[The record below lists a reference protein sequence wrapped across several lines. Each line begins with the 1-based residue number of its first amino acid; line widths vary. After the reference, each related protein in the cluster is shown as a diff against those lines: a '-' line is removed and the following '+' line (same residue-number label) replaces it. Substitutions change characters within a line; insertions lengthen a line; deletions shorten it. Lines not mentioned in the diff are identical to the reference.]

1 MDDLLEQFLIE
12 GRELVEQ
19 ASDDLMALERNPTD
33 AARLDNAFR
42 AIHTLKGSVAL
53 FDFAPIG
60 VALHAAEDLLGDIRR
75 KNVVAGRDMIDA
87 LLECIDA
94 SERWINSIAN
104 TGRLPANAEREGS
117 RLGEALKATMNS
129 EALRGEA
136 LSNEDESNALA
147 SKSAGPAVADT
158 PTDGTTRSVRVD
170 TTRIDALVDLVGE
183 LIVAKN
189 NLEHLAAQAAIV
201 DPSLSRALAVNLSGF
216 ERLTGEMHRAVMHL
230 RMTPL
235 SRTFS
240 RFPRWMRDTAGK
252 LGKTVNFEITDEEAE
267 ADKAIVDGL
276 FEPLLHVLRNAVD
289 HGIEDASMRLAAG
302 KPEVGRIALE
312 ARPNGDQIVVAVS
325 DDGAGLDPVKL
336 RAVAKVKG
344 LMSDEA
350 LNALDDAAVADLIFT
365 PGFSTADGITDISGR
380 GVGMDAVQTAVA
392 SLGGRVSIASTFGSG
407 TTVRMT
413 LPKAVLVST
422 IVTVSVGGE
431 RFGVPLEAVAETCRI
446 SPDRILPIRSGE
458 AFVLRNR
465 TIPLVRLSD
474 VLQLSEVPRRLND
487 AKVLIVKS
495 DNQSVG
501 VEIDGVGERL
511 DVLLRPMT
519 GLLSA
524 MPGVLGTALLGD
536 GGILLILDLP
546 ELIG

>member
-1 MDDLLEQFLIE
+1 
-12 GRELVEQ
+12 
-19 ASDDLMALERNPTD
+19 
-33 AARLDNAFR
+33 
-42 AIHTLKGSVAL
+42 
-53 FDFAPIG
+53 
-60 VALHAAEDLLGDIRR
+60 
-75 KNVVAGRDMIDA
+75 
-87 LLECIDA
+87 
-94 SERWINSIAN
+94 
-104 TGRLPANAEREGS
+104 
-117 RLGEALKATMNS
+117 
-129 EALRGEA
+129 
-136 LSNEDESNALA
+136 
-147 SKSAGPAVADT
+147 
-158 PTDGTTRSVRVD
+158 
-170 TTRIDALVDLVGE
+170 
-183 LIVAKN
+183 
-189 NLEHLAAQAAIV
+189 
-201 DPSLSRALAVNLSGF
+201 
-216 ERLTGEMHRAVMHL
+216 
-230 RMTPL
+230 
-235 SRTFS
+235 
-240 RFPRWMRDTAGK
+240 MRDTAGK

>member
-302 KPEVGRIALE
+302 KPAVGRIAIE

>member
-53 FDFAPIG
+53 FDFAPMG

-302 KPEVGRIALE
+302 KPEVGRIAIE

>member
-33 AARLDNAFR
+33 AARLDNVFR

-53 FDFAPIG
+53 FDFAPMG

-230 RMTPL
+230 RMTL
-235 SRTFS
+235 
-240 RFPRWMRDTAGK
+240 FPGHSAVFHAG
-252 LGKTVNFEITDEEAE
+252 
-267 ADKAIVDGL
+267 
-276 FEPLLHVLRNAVD
+276 
-289 HGIEDASMRLAAG
+289 
-302 KPEVGRIALE
+302 
-312 ARPNGDQIVVAVS
+312 
-325 DDGAGLDPVKL
+325 
-336 RAVAKVKG
+336 
-344 LMSDEA
+344 
-350 LNALDDAAVADLIFT
+350 
-365 PGFSTADGITDISGR
+365 
-380 GVGMDAVQTAVA
+380 
-392 SLGGRVSIASTFGSG
+392 
-407 TTVRMT
+407 
-413 LPKAVLVST
+413 
-422 IVTVSVGGE
+422 
-431 RFGVPLEAVAETCRI
+431 
-446 SPDRILPIRSGE
+446 
-458 AFVLRNR
+458 
-465 TIPLVRLSD
+465 
-474 VLQLSEVPRRLND
+474 
-487 AKVLIVKS
+487 
-495 DNQSVG
+495 
-501 VEIDGVGERL
+501 
-511 DVLLRPMT
+511 
-519 GLLSA
+519 
-524 MPGVLGTALLGD
+524 
-536 GGILLILDLP
+536 
-546 ELIG
+546 

>member
-53 FDFAPIG
+53 FDFAPMG

>member
-53 FDFAPIG
+53 FDFAPMG

-302 KPEVGRIALE
+302 KPAVGRIALE

>member
-33 AARLDNAFR
+33 AARLDNVFR

-53 FDFAPIG
+53 FDFAPMG

-117 RLGEALKATMNS
+117 RLGETLKATMNS

-201 DPSLSRALAVNLSGF
+201 DPSLSHALAVNLSGF

-302 KPEVGRIALE
+302 KPAVGRIALE
-312 ARPNGDQIVVAVS
+312 ARPDGDQIVVAVS

-365 PGFSTADGITDISGR
+365 PGFSTADSITDISGR
-380 GVGMDAVQTAVA
+380 GVGMDAVRNSRRIPRWSRLHCQHIRLRHNCSDDPAEGRSRLHHRNRLRRRGTLRGAA
-392 SLGGRVSIASTFGSG
+392 RGGGRNLPDFSGSY
-407 TTVRMT
+407 
-413 LPKAVLVST
+413 
-422 IVTVSVGGE
+422 
-431 RFGVPLEAVAETCRI
+431 
-446 SPDRILPIRSGE
+446 
-458 AFVLRNR
+458 
-465 TIPLVRLSD
+465 
-474 VLQLSEVPRRLND
+474 
-487 AKVLIVKS
+487 
-495 DNQSVG
+495 
-501 VEIDGVGERL
+501 
-511 DVLLRPMT
+511 
-519 GLLSA
+519 SA
-524 MPGVLGTALLGD
+524 DT
-536 GGILLILDLP
+536 
-546 ELIG
+546 